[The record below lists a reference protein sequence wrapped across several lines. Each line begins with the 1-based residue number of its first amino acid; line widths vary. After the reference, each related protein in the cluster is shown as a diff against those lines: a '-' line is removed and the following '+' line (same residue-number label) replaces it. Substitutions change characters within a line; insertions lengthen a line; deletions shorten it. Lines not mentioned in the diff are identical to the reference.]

1 MNLAN
6 KIESE
11 KLTVVNFHATWCGPC
26 IAMKP
31 HLEETVKKFG
41 ETIHYERV
49 DIDQNPG
56 LAQLFEIRSV
66 PTTMIFK
73 KNEMKW
79 KHSGVLPSSEL
90 SKMVSENL

>member
-6 KIESE
+6 KIESDQ
-11 KLTVVNFHATWCGPC
+11 LTVVNFHATWCGPC

-31 HLEETVKKFG
+31 HLEETVKNFG
-41 ETIHYERV
+41 EAIHYERV

-73 KNEMKW
+73 KNELKW
-79 KHSGVLPSSEL
+79 KHSGVVASSEL
-90 SKMVSENL
+90 SKIMAENL

>member
-6 KIESE
+6 KIDSE
-11 KLTVVNFHATWCGPC
+11 KLTVLNFHATWCGPC

-31 HLEETVKKFG
+31 HLEETVKKYG
-41 ETIHYERV
+41 EAIHYERV

-66 PTTMIFK
+66 PTTIIFK
-73 KNEMKW
+73 KGQVKW
-79 KHSGVLPSSEL
+79 KHSGVVPSTEL
-90 SKMVSENL
+90 SRIVAENL